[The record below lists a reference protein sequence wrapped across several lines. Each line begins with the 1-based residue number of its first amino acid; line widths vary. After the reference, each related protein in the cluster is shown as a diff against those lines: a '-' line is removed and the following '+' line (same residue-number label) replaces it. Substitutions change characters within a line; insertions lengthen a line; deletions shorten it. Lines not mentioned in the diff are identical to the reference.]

1 MSVDEAGPNET
12 GALPDGTRVEC
23 ITVPPQLERVADV
36 RDFIDTLGLETML
49 SPERLFDLKV
59 ATSEAVANVIEH
71 AAKPATVWVRTLSDR
86 VVVDVGNEG
95 GFPSCR
101 SAPPQESPARGL
113 GLRLMVS
120 LADEVA
126 FSGSR
131 RGKNNVKLTFFG
143 QVA

>member
-1 MSVDEAGPNET
+1 MSADAAGPNET
-12 GALPDGTRVEC
+12 GALCDGTRVGC

-59 ATSEAVANVIEH
+59 AMSEAVANAIEH
-71 AAKPATVWVRTLSDR
+71 AAKPATVCVRTLCDR

-95 GFPSCR
+95 GFPSGR
-101 SAPPQESPARGL
+101 SCPPQDSPARGL

-131 RGKNNVKLTFFG
+131 SGRTIVRLTFFE
-143 QVA
+143 QVS